1 MQSRA
6 TRDVMKRAQMAAA
19 AAALALAPAG
29 VLAQSDADLAKKLA
43 NPIANLVSV
52 PFQFN
57 YDGDI
62 GPADGERYFVNVQ
75 PVVPLDLNK
84 DWNLISRTIL
94 PLMYQDNVVRG
105 SDQSGL
111 GDIVQS
117 LFFSPKEAVGGLTWG
132 VGPVFLLPTATDD
145 LLGAEKWGAGPTGVV
160 LKQEGPWTYG
170 GLVNH
175 IWSFAGDSG
184 RADISATF
192 LQPFVGYTTPTAT
205 SYFLNLEST
214 YDWKS
219 ETWSVPVNVGV
230 NQLLSIGGQKMQIG
244 GGLRYWAESP
254 ASGPEGI
261 GARVNVIFLF
271 PK

>member
-145 LLGAEKWGAGPTGVV
+145 LLGAEGDSCCLLGGEGEGLVEGVGVQRLGAPEGRRQRLDGDAGDVV
-160 LKQEGPWTYG
+160 LG
-170 GLVNH
+170 
-175 IWSFAGDSG
+175 
-184 RADISATF
+184 
-192 LQPFVGYTTPTAT
+192 
-205 SYFLNLEST
+205 
-214 YDWKS
+214 
-219 ETWSVPVNVGV
+219 
-230 NQLLSIGGQKMQIG
+230 LLSG
-244 GGLRYWAESP
+244 E
-254 ASGPEGI
+254 
-261 GARVNVIFLF
+261 
-271 PK
+271 